1 MNENRVTRRE
11 LSVGELRN
19 GKLIHAPKRLFY
31 REGEITVMKKMYW
44 SLGVAAVCFIAS
56 GAFAASTGETKFK
69 ELCAVCHPNGGN
81 IINPQKTLMK
91 KVREVNKIKTAA
103 DIIKNM
109 RNPGPGMTKF
119 DQKTVS
125 DKDAQTIAEY
135 ILKTF

>member
-1 MNENRVTRRE
+1 MRK
-11 LSVGELRN
+11 S
-19 GKLIHAPKRLFY
+19 
-31 REGEITVMKKMYW
+31 YW
-44 SLGVAAVCFIAS
+44 SLGVVAACFIAS
-56 GAFAASTGETKFK
+56 SVFGAQPGSGTGDTKFK

-91 KVREVNKIKTAA
+91 KVREANKIKTAA

-125 DKDAQTIAEY
+125 DKDALAIAEY
-135 ILKTF
+135 ILKAF